1 MHNHLVDIEKIYQ
14 NHLLFYLYFHVK
26 YHSMKASG
34 FLLMMGFISLSL
46 SAQNFEGEI
55 IYQNVYQCKIPGLTD
70 EKFTALMGTEQDYF
84 MKGANYK
91 SVMNGTLAQWQLY
104 VPGENKLYTK
114 MSNSDSA
121 FWDDAT
127 INPDSVISFSL
138 NKAVIKILGYTC
150 DELILNCKSGTQKYY
165 FNATLGIDPAK
176 YVKHKYG
183 NWYDYVSNSKSV
195 PLKMEM
201 DNAQFVMT
209 SVAVEI
215 KPSKLDNGIFQLPP
229 GIQTGKSP
237 Y

>member
-1 MHNHLVDIEKIYQ
+1 
-14 NHLLFYLYFHVK
+14 
-26 YHSMKASG
+26 MKVFG
-34 FLLMMGFISLSL
+34 FLLLMGFISMSL

-55 IYQNVYQCKIPGLTD
+55 IYQNAYQSKIAGLTD

-84 MKGANYK
+84 IKGASYK
-91 SVMNGTLAQWQLY
+91 SVINGTLAQWQLY
-104 VPGENKLYTK
+104 DPGENKLYTK

-121 FWDDAT
+121 FWDNAA

-138 NKAVIKILGYTC
+138 NKAVANFLGYTC

-165 FNATLGIDPAK
+165 FNTKLGIDPAK
-176 YVKHKYG
+176 CVNHKYG
-183 NWYDYVSNSKSV
+183 NWYDYVLNSKSV
-195 PLKMEM
+195 PLKMEV

-209 SVAVEI
+209 SIAVEI
-215 KPSKLDNGIFQLPP
+215 KPSKLDSSIFQLPP

>member
-1 MHNHLVDIEKIYQ
+1 MRVVN
-14 NHLLFYLYFHVK
+14 LLLITVFL
-26 YHSMKASG
+26 SM
-34 FLLMMGFISLSL
+34 SL

-55 IYQNVYQCKIPGLTD
+55 IYQNVYQSKIAGLSD

-84 MKGANYK
+84 IKGASYK
-91 SVMNGTLAQWQLY
+91 SVNNGTLAQWQVY

-114 MSNSDSA
+114 MSNSDSV
-121 FWDDAT
+121 FWDDAA

-138 NKAVIKILGYTC
+138 NKAVTKILGYTC

-165 FNATLGIDPAK
+165 FNTNLGIDPTK
-176 YVKHKYG
+176 FLKHKYG
-183 NWYDYVSNSKSV
+183 NWYDYVMNSKSV
-195 PLKMEM
+195 PLKIEI

-215 KPSKLDNGIFQLPP
+215 KPSKLNNGIFLLPA
-229 GIQTGKSP
+229 GIKTDKSP

>member
-1 MHNHLVDIEKIYQ
+1 MRI
-14 NHLLFYLYFHVK
+14 F
-26 YHSMKASG
+26 S
-34 FLLMMGFISLSL
+34 FLLMMGFTSLSL

-55 IYQNVYQCKIPGLTD
+55 IYSNVYQSKIAGLSD
-70 EKFTALMGTEQDYF
+70 EKFTTLMGTEQDYF
-84 MKGANYK
+84 IKGANYK

-121 FWDDAT
+121 FWDDAA

-138 NKAVIKILGYTC
+138 NKAAIKILGHTC

-165 FNATLGIDPAK
+165 FNTALGIDPAK

-183 NWYDYVSNSKSV
+183 NWYDYVLNSKSV
-195 PLKMEM
+195 PLKMEI
-201 DNAQFVMT
+201 DNAQFVMV

-215 KPSKLDNGIFQLPP
+215 KPSTLDNSIFQLPP
-229 GIQTGKSP
+229 GIQTFKNP
-237 Y
+237 N

>member
-1 MHNHLVDIEKIYQ
+1 MRI
-14 NHLLFYLYFHVK
+14 F
-26 YHSMKASG
+26 S
-34 FLLMMGFISLSL
+34 FLLMMGFTSLSL

-55 IYQNVYQCKIPGLTD
+55 VYQNVYQSKIAGLSD
-70 EKFTALMGTEQDYF
+70 EKFTTLMGTEQDYF
-84 MKGANYK
+84 IKGANYK

-121 FWDDAT
+121 FWDDAA

-138 NKAVIKILGYTC
+138 NKAAVKILGYTC

-165 FNATLGIDPAK
+165 FNTALGIDPAK

-183 NWYDYVSNSKSV
+183 NWYDYVLNSKSV
-195 PLKMEM
+195 PLKMEI
-201 DNAQFVMT
+201 DNAQFVMV

-215 KPSKLDNGIFQLPP
+215 KPSTLDNSIFQLPP
-229 GIQTGKSP
+229 GIQTFKNP
-237 Y
+237 N